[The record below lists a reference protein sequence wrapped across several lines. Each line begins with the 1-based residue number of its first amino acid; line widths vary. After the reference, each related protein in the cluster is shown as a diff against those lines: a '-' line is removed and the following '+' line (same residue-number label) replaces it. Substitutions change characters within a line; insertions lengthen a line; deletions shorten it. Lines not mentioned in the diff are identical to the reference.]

1 MCTLLPAVPTGRAA
15 RLRIRRARNTL
26 MEDRTHDFRRSAG
39 AEDLA
44 RRAADLAENL
54 PNALKPLASIA
65 YNYRWSWHPGA
76 EDVFR
81 EINPHRWDLAGA
93 NPVKFLSDLW
103 PSTRANAERDG
114 ALKERILDLAVRV
127 SADLDEPP
135 HPRLPLEGPV
145 AYMCAE
151 YGVHASLPIYS
162 GGLGVLAGD
171 TLKEASDQ
179 RLPMV
184 AIGLL
189 YRRGYHRQRLDTSG
203 RQLEYWV
210 VNDPKS
216 MPMARVSL
224 DGKPLKLSVEIFGR
238 ETWFQVWRVDV
249 GRVPLF
255 LIDSQVPENDQV
267 QRWYSA
273 RLYEGGRALR
283 LAQYALLG
291 IGGIRVLRALGIEPG
306 LFHLNEGHPALAAL
320 ELAAEEVAAGAST
333 DEALTR
339 VRERFVFT
347 THTPVPAGNETYGR
361 DELLEALPDLPRRLG
376 LDDEGF
382 LDLFRTHPGDLGE
395 PPGITQLG
403 IRVSRT
409 QNAVSAL
416 HGHVARDMW
425 RPLFP
430 QVQGDGVPITHVTN
444 GVHMPTFLS
453 EPFRALYDRYL
464 GEGWERRASDP
475 RTWELIEGIPDVELW
490 HARCTARER
499 LIAYV
504 RHKSELDRL
513 QRGEQIEYV
522 RGAAT
527 SLDAGALTLGF
538 ARRLALYKRVYLLA
552 HDPERAT
559 RLLTRQPAVQLVVA
573 GKAHPADEDGKHA
586 LRDVFA
592 LKRRSR
598 EAASHIVVL
607 EDYDLSVARELVA
620 GCDVWIN
627 LPRRPMEASGT
638 SGMKTTFNG
647 ALQLSVL
654 DGWWAEAYDGSNG
667 WAIDGHEESDPETAD
682 ARDGATF
689 YDLLEHEVIPLFYD
703 RGDDGVPHGWCQ
715 MVKAALVSCAP
726 RFTAARMLDEYVER
740 IYGSGIRRAS
750 GARAT

>member
-1 MCTLLPAVPTGRAA
+1 MG
-15 RLRIRRARNTL
+15 
-26 MEDRTHDFRRSAG
+26 DQTHDFRASAG
-39 AEDLA
+39 AADIAE
-44 RRAADLAENL
+44 RAADLADHL
-54 PNALKPLASIA
+54 PDALKPLAAVA
-65 YNYRWSWHPGA
+65 YNYRWSWLPGA

-81 EINPHRWDLAGA
+81 EINPHRWGLAGG

-103 PSTRANAERDG
+103 PSTRANAERDQELKARVL
-114 ALKERILDLAVRV
+114 ALALQVSSELA
-127 SADLDEPP
+127 EPP
-135 HPRLPLEGPV
+135 RPRPPLAGPV

-216 MPMARVSL
+216 MPMARVSV
-224 DGKPLKLSVEIFGR
+224 DGKPLKLSVNVAGR

-267 QRWYSA
+267 QRWYTA
-273 RLYEGGRALR
+273 RLYEGGRSLR
-283 LAQYALLG
+283 LAQYSLLG
-291 IGGIRVLRALGIEPG
+291 IGGVRVLRALGIEPS

-320 ELAAEEVAAGAST
+320 ELAAEGIASGT
-333 DEALTR
+333 SAEDALAR
-339 VRERFVFT
+339 IRERFVFT

-361 DELLEALPDLPRRLG
+361 DELLGAFPDLPARLG

-382 LDLFRTHPGDLGE
+382 LGLFRTHPSDPSE
-395 PPGITQLG
+395 SAGITQLG

-409 QNAVSAL
+409 QNAVSTL
-416 HGHVARDMW
+416 HGHVAREMW

-430 QVQGDGVPITHVTN
+430 RAHDGVPITHVTN

-453 EPFRALYDRYL
+453 EPFRGLYDRYL
-464 GEGWERRASDP
+464 GEGWDRRASDP
-475 RTWELIEGIPDVELW
+475 RTWERVEEIPDAELW

-504 RHKSELDRL
+504 RQKSELDRL

-527 SLDAGALTLGF
+527 TLDAGALTLGF

-552 HDPERAT
+552 HDPERVT
-559 RLLTRQPAVQLVVA
+559 RLLTREPQVQLIVA
-573 GKAHPADEDGKHA
+573 GKAHPSDEEGKNA

-598 EAASHIVVL
+598 EAANRIVVL
-607 EDYDLSVARELVA
+607 EDYDLAVARELVA
-620 GCDVWIN
+620 GCDVWVN

-654 DGWWAEAYDGSNG
+654 DGWWAEAYDGLNG
-667 WAIDGHEESDPETAD
+667 WAIDGHEDSDPWIAD
-682 ARDGATF
+682 QRDGDTF
-689 YDLLEHEVIPLFYD
+689 LDLLEQEVIPLFYD
-703 RGDDGVPHGWCQ
+703 RDEHGVPQGWCRV
-715 MVKAALVSCAP
+715 VKAALATCAP
-726 RFTAARMLDEYVER
+726 RFTATRMLDEYVDR
-740 IYGSGIRRAS
+740 IYGSGSRLET
-750 GARAT
+750 GAHAG

>member
-1 MCTLLPAVPTGRAA
+1 
-15 RLRIRRARNTL
+15 
-26 MEDRTHDFRRSAG
+26 MEDRTPDFRTSAG
-39 AEDLA
+39 AADLA
-44 RRAADLAENL
+44 QRAADLAEHL
-54 PNALKPLASIA
+54 PNGLKPLAGVA
-65 YNYRWSWHPGA
+65 YNYRWSWLPGA

-81 EINPHRWDLAGA
+81 EINPHRWELAGA

-103 PSTRANAERDG
+103 PSTRANAERDET
-114 ALKERILDLAVRV
+114 LKERMLALAMQV
-127 SADLDEPP
+127 SSELDEPP
-135 HPRLPLEGPV
+135 RPRDALDGPV
-145 AYMCAE
+145 AYLCAE

-216 MPMARVSL
+216 LPMARVSL
-224 DGKPLKLSVEIFGR
+224 DDGKPLKLSVDVFGR

-267 QRWYSA
+267 QRWYTA
-273 RLYEGGRALR
+273 RLYEGVRALR

-291 IGGIRVLRALGIEPG
+291 IGGVRVLRALGVEPS

-320 ELAAEEVAAGAST
+320 ELASEEIASGAPF
-333 DEALTR
+333 DDAIGR

-347 THTPVPAGNETYGR
+347 THTPVPAGNEVYGR
-361 DELLEALPDLPRRLG
+361 DELLAAYPDLPGRLG
-376 LDDEGF
+376 LDEESLLG
-382 LDLFRTHPGDLGE
+382 LFRTHPGDGAE
-395 PPGITQLG
+395 SPGITQLG

-409 QNAVSAL
+409 QNGVSAL
-416 HGHVARDMW
+416 HGKVAREMW
-425 RPLFP
+425 RALFP
-430 QVQGDGVPITHVTN
+430 EAQVDEVPITHVTN
-444 GVHMPTFLS
+444 GVHLPTFLC

-464 GEGWERRASDP
+464 GEGWERRASDV
-475 RTWELIEGIPDVELW
+475 RTWEPVDDIPDAELW

-504 RHKSELDRL
+504 RQKSELDRL

-527 SLDAGALTLGF
+527 TLDAGALTLGF

-552 HDPERAT
+552 RDPERVT
-559 RLLTRQPAVQLVVA
+559 RLLTRQPPVQLIVA
-573 GKAHPADEDGKHA
+573 GKAHPLDEVGKNA
-586 LRDVFA
+586 LHDVFA

-598 EAASHIVVL
+598 EAANRIIVL
-607 EDYDLSVARELVA
+607 EDYDLSVAREMVA

-638 SGMKTTFNG
+638 SGMKATFNA

-667 WAIDGHEESDPETAD
+667 WAIDGHEWGDQGEAD
-682 ARDGATF
+682 ERDGATF
-689 YDLLEHEVIPLFYD
+689 YDILEHQVIPLFYD
-703 RGDDGVPHGWCQ
+703 RGEDGVPHGWCR
-715 MVKAALVSCAP
+715 MVKSALRTCAP

-740 IYGSGIRRAS
+740 IYGSGTRLETGVR
-750 GARAT
+750 TT

>member
-1 MCTLLPAVPTGRAA
+1 MSEPTRD
-15 RLRIRRARNTL
+15 LRT
-26 MEDRTHDFRRSAG
+26 SAG
-39 AEDLA
+39 
-44 RRAADLAENL
+44 AADLAARASDLADQL
-54 PNALKPLASIA
+54 PPGLKPLAAVA
-65 YNYRWSWHPGA
+65 YNYRWSWLPGA

-81 EINPHRWDLAGA
+81 EINPHRWELAGG
-93 NPVKFLSDLW
+93 NPVKFLTDLW
-103 PSTRANAERDG
+103 PSTRANAERDED
-114 ALKERILDLAVRV
+114 LKARILALALQVA
-127 SADLDEPP
+127 SELDEPSR
-135 HPRLPLEGPV
+135 PRDALDGPV

-184 AIGLL
+184 AVGLL

-203 RQLEYWV
+203 RQLEYWA

-216 MPMARVSL
+216 LPMARVSV
-224 DGKPLKLSVEIFGR
+224 DGRPLKLSVDVAGR

-267 QRWYSA
+267 QRWYTA
-273 RLYEGGRALR
+273 RLYEGIRSLR

-291 IGGIRVLRALGIEPG
+291 IGGIRVLEALGIEPS
-306 LFHLNEGHPALAAL
+306 LFHLNEGHPALGAL
-320 ELAAEEVAAGAST
+320 ELAAGDVAGGASAE
-333 DEALTR
+333 DAIAR

-347 THTPVPAGNETYGR
+347 THTPVPAGNETYGH
-361 DELLEALPDLPRRLG
+361 DELLGALPDLPRRLG
-376 LDDEGF
+376 LGEEAF
-382 LDLFRTHPGDLGE
+382 LDLFRTHPGNTGE
-395 PPGITQLG
+395 APGISQLG
-403 IRVSRT
+403 IRVSRA

-416 HGHVARDMW
+416 HGHVAREMW

-430 QVQGDGVPITHVTN
+430 TAGDGDVPITHVTN
-444 GVHMPTFLS
+444 GVHLPTFLS
-453 EPFRALYDRYL
+453 EPFRGLYDRYL
-464 GEGWERRASDP
+464 GDGWERRAADP
-475 RTWELIEGIPDVELW
+475 STWEAVEGIPDAELW

-504 RHKSELDRL
+504 RSKSELDRL

-527 SLDAGALTLGF
+527 TLDAGALTLGF

-559 RLLTRQPAVQLVVA
+559 HLLTGQPPVQLIVA
-573 GKAHPADEDGKHA
+573 GKAHPSDEEGKNA

-598 EAASHIVVL
+598 EAASRIVVL

-620 GCDVWIN
+620 GCDVWVN

-667 WAIDGHEESDPETAD
+667 WAIDGHEAGDPEAAD
-682 ARDGATF
+682 ERDGTMF
-689 YDLLEHEVIPLFYD
+689 YDLLEREVIPLFYD
-703 RGDDGVPHGWCQ
+703 RDEQGVPHGWCR
-715 MVKAALVSCAP
+715 MVKAALRTCAP
-726 RFTAARMLDEYVER
+726 RFTATRMLDEYVDR
-740 IYGSGIRRAS
+740 IYGSGSRLET
-750 GARAT
+750 GARSS

>member
-1 MCTLLPAVPTGRAA
+1 MGDQA
-15 RLRIRRARNTL
+15 
-26 MEDRTHDFRRSAG
+26 HDFRTSAG
-39 AEDLA
+39 AADIA
-44 RRAADLAENL
+44 QRAADLADHL
-54 PNALKPLASIA
+54 PPGLKPLAAVA
-65 YNYRWSWHPGA
+65 YNYRWSWLPGA
-76 EDVFR
+76 EDVLS
-81 EINPHRWDLAGA
+81 EINPHRWELSGG

-103 PSTRANAERDG
+103 PSTRANAERDEE
-114 ALKERILDLAVRV
+114 LKARVLTLAMQVA
-127 SADLDEPP
+127 SDLDEPP
-135 HPRLPLEGPV
+135 RPRPPLDGTV

-184 AIGLL
+184 AVGLL
-189 YRRGYHRQRLDTSG
+189 YRRGYHRQRLDTAG
-203 RQLEYWV
+203 QQLEYWV

-216 MPMARVSL
+216 MPMARVSV
-224 DGKPLKLSVEIFGR
+224 DGKPLKLSVDVFGR
-238 ETWFQVWRVDV
+238 ETRFQVWRVDV

-267 QRWYSA
+267 QRWYTA
-273 RLYEGGRALR
+273 RLYEGGHALR

-291 IGGIRVLRALGIEPG
+291 IGGVRVLKALGIEPS
-306 LFHLNEGHPALAAL
+306 LYHLNEGHPARGAL
-320 ELAAEEVAAGAST
+320 ELAAEDIESGAT
-333 DEALTR
+333 AEEALAR

-361 DELLEALPDLPRRLG
+361 EELLGALPDLPGRLG
-376 LDDEGF
+376 LDEEAF
-382 LDLFRTHPGDLGE
+382 LDLFRSRPGD
-395 PPGITQLG
+395 PNDIPGISQLG

-409 QNAVSAL
+409 RNAVSAL
-416 HGHVARDMW
+416 HGRVAREMW
-425 RPLFP
+425 QPFFSAAHAE
-430 QVQGDGVPITHVTN
+430 DVPITHVTN
-444 GVHMPTFLS
+444 GVHMPTFLT
-453 EPFRALYDRYL
+453 EPFRALYERYL
-464 GEGWERRASDP
+464 GEGWERRAGDP
-475 RTWELIEGIPDVELW
+475 RTWEPVDEIPDAELW

-504 RHKSELDRL
+504 RSKSELDRL

-527 SLDAGALTLGF
+527 TLDAGALTLGF

-559 RLLTRQPAVQLVVA
+559 RLLTREPAVQLVVA
-573 GKAHPADEDGKHA
+573 GKAHPKDEDGKNA

-598 EAASHIVVL
+598 EAANRIVVL

-627 LPRRPMEASGT
+627 LPRRPLEASGT

-667 WAIDGHEESDPETAD
+667 WAINGHEGGDPAAAD
-682 ARDGATF
+682 ERDANTF
-689 YDLLEHEVIPLFYD
+689 YDLLEHEVVPLFYD
-703 RGDDGVPHGWCQ
+703 RGEDGVPHGWCR
-715 MVKAALVSCAP
+715 MVKAAIRTCAP
-726 RFTAARMLDEYVER
+726 RFTTTRMLDEYVDR
-740 IYGSGIRRAS
+740 IYGSGSRLET
-750 GARAT
+750 GAHAG

>member
-1 MCTLLPAVPTGRAA
+1 MEEPT
-15 RLRIRRARNTL
+15 T
-26 MEDRTHDFRRSAG
+26 DFTTAAG
-39 AEDLA
+39 AVDIA
-44 RRAADLAENL
+44 QRAADLADHL
-54 PNALKPLASIA
+54 PPALKPLAAVA
-65 YNYRWSWHPGA
+65 YNYRWSWLPGA

-81 EINPHRWDLAGA
+81 EINPHRWDLAGG

-103 PSTRANAERDG
+103 PSTRANAERDEELKARVL
-114 ALKERILDLAVRV
+114 ALATQVSSELA
-127 SADLDEPP
+127 EPP
-135 HPRLPLEGPV
+135 RPRPPLEGTV
-145 AYMCAE
+145 AYLCAE

-179 RLPMV
+179 RLPMIAV
-184 AIGLL
+184 GLL

-216 MPMARVSL
+216 LPMARVTV
-224 DGKPLKLSVEIFGR
+224 DGRPLKLSVDVFGR

-267 QRWYSA
+267 QRWYTA
-273 RLYEGGRALR
+273 RLYEGGRSLR

-291 IGGIRVLRALGIEPG
+291 VGGVRTLRALGIEPS

-320 ELAAEEVAAGAST
+320 ELAAEDIAAGVST
-333 DEALTR
+333 EEALAR

-347 THTPVPAGNETYGR
+347 THTPVPAGNEIYGR
-361 DELLEALPDLPRRLG
+361 DELLDALPDLPARLG
-376 LDDEGF
+376 LEEEG
-382 LDLFRTHPGDLGE
+382 LLNLFRTHPGDTGE
-395 PPGITQLG
+395 PAGITQLA

-416 HGHVARDMW
+416 HGNVARQMW
-425 RPLFP
+425 RPLYP
-430 QVQGDGVPITHVTN
+430 AAHEGDVPITHVTN

-453 EPFRALYDRYL
+453 EPFRALYDRHL
-464 GEGWERRASDP
+464 GEGWERRAGDP
-475 RTWELIEGIPDVELW
+475 RTWEPVEEIPDFDLW

-527 SLDAGALTLGF
+527 TLDAGALTLGF

-552 HDPERAT
+552 HDPDRVI
-559 RLLTRQPAVQLVVA
+559 RLLTGEPPVQLIVA
-573 GKAHPADEDGKHA
+573 GKAHPSDEEGKNA

-598 EAASHIVVL
+598 EAANRIVVL

-627 LPRRPMEASGT
+627 LPRRPLEASGT

-654 DGWWAEAYDGSNG
+654 DGWWAEAYDGANG
-667 WAIDGHEESDPETAD
+667 WAIDGHEGGDPGAAD
-682 ARDGATF
+682 ERDGTTF
-689 YDLLEHEVIPLFYD
+689 HDLLEHEVIPLFYD
-703 RGDDGVPHGWCQ
+703 RDEQGVPHGWCR
-715 MVKAALVSCAP
+715 MVKAALRTCAP
-726 RFTAARMLDEYVER
+726 RFTTTRMLDEYVGR
-740 IYGSGIRRAS
+740 IYGSGSRLET
-750 GARAT
+750 GAHAG